1 MPVNPLDIY
10 NVAELF
16 GDDERLVHDTVKDW
30 VRERFLPLVEEHYEA
45 GTFPTELIP
54 ELAQL
59 GVFGA
64 TLPEEYGC
72 AGVSQTAYGLINQ
85 ALEYG
90 DSGLR
95 SFVSVQSGLVMYPI
109 FAFGSEEQKRRWL
122 PRLGHGEVIG
132 CFGLTEPGHG
142 SNPGGMETRA
152 VPADGGY
159 ILNGSKAWIT
169 NGELAD
175 VAVVWAKVGP
185 YRGGTGAPPVA
196 IQESRQPA
204 PAGAPQ
210 QSVPIRVTGDDARA
224 TRNSEDSSDA
234 HTIRGFLVE
243 RGMPGFETAE
253 YKRKLSLRASV
264 TSELYFKD
272 VFVPE
277 DNMLPGVQGLRG
289 PLSCLNQARYGIAW
303 GAVGSAQFCLEAA
316 LRYAGERVQFGKP
329 IAGHQL
335 QQLKLSGMSTALTRM
350 QLLCWRLGQ
359 LKQAGAASPVQIS
372 LAKRDNVWQARDI
385 ARTAREIMGGM
396 GIMLESHVM
405 RHASNLE
412 SVLTY
417 EGTHDVHHLIL
428 GEALTGLNA
437 FE

>member
-1 MPVNPLDIY
+1 MAINPLDIY
-10 NVAELF
+10 DVAALF
-16 GDDERLVHDTVKDW
+16 SDEERLIHQTVKDW
-30 VRERFLPLVEEHYEA
+30 VVENFLPLVEEHYEA
-45 GTFPTELIP
+45 GTFPLQLVG
-54 ELAQL
+54 ELARL

-72 AGVSQTAYGLINQ
+72 AGVSHTAYGLINQ

-122 PRLGHGEVIG
+122 PRLAHGDAIG
-132 CFGLTEPGHG
+132 CFGLTEPSHG

-152 VPADGGY
+152 VTVDGGY
-159 ILNGSKAWIT
+159 VLNGSKAWIT
-169 NGELAD
+169 NGDLAD
-175 VAVVWAKVGP
+175 VAVVWAKVGEQSP
-185 YRGGTGAPPVA
+185 EA
-196 IQESRQPA
+196 
-204 PAGAPQ
+204 AGDPEF
-210 QSVPIRVTGDDARA
+210 SG
-224 TRNSEDSSDA
+224 DSSG
-234 HTIRGFLVE
+234 IRGFLVE
-243 RGMPGFETAE
+243 KGTKGFDTAE

-272 VFVPE
+272 VFLPE
-277 DNMLPGVQGLRG
+277 DSMLPGVEGLRG

-303 GAVGSAQFCLEAA
+303 GAIGSAQFCLETA

-329 IAGHQL
+329 LAGHQL
-335 QQLKLSGMSTALTRM
+335 QQLKLSGMATALTRM

-359 LKQAGAASPVQIS
+359 LKQAGNVSPAQIS
-372 LAKRDNVWQARDI
+372 LAKRDNVWHAREI
-385 ARTAREIMGGM
+385 ARSAREIMGGM

-405 RHASNLE
+405 RHANNLE

-428 GEALTGLNA
+428 GEALTGQNA
-437 FE
+437 FS

>member
-1 MPVNPLDIY
+1 MAINPLDIY
-10 NVAELF
+10 EVAALF
-16 GDDERLVHDTVKDW
+16 SDEERLIQQTVKDW
-30 VRERFLPLVEEHYEA
+30 VVERFLPLIEENYEA
-45 GTFPTELIP
+45 GTFPLELVG

-64 TLPEEYGC
+64 TLPEDYGC
-72 AGVSQTAYGLINQ
+72 AGVSHTAYGLINQ

-122 PRLGHGEVIG
+122 PRLAHGDAIG
-132 CFGLTEPGHG
+132 CFGLTEPSHG

-152 VPADGGY
+152 VPVDGGY
-159 ILNGSKAWIT
+159 LLNGSKAWIT
-169 NGELAD
+169 NGDLAD
-175 VAVVWAKVGP
+175 VAVVWAKVGEQTP
-185 YRGGTGAPPVA
+185 EA
-196 IQESRQPA
+196 
-204 PAGAPQ
+204 AGDPEF
-210 QSVPIRVTGDDARA
+210 SGDSA
-224 TRNSEDSSDA
+224 S
-234 HTIRGFLVE
+234 IRGFLVE
-243 RGMPGFETAE
+243 KGTKGFETAE

-277 DNMLPGVQGLRG
+277 ETMLPGVQGLRG

-303 GAVGSAQFCLEAA
+303 GAIGSAQFCLEAA
-316 LRYAGERVQFGKP
+316 LRYAGERAQFGKP
-329 IAGHQL
+329 ISGHQL
-335 QQLKLSGMSTALTRM
+335 QQLKLSGMATALTRM

-359 LKQAGAASPVQIS
+359 LKQAGEVSPVQIS
-372 LAKRDNVWQARDI
+372 LAKRDNVWHARDI
-385 ARTAREIMGGM
+385 ARSAREIMGGM

-405 RHASNLE
+405 RHANNLE

-428 GEALTGLNA
+428 GEALTGQNA
-437 FE
+437 FS

>member
-10 NVAELF
+10 DIAALF
-16 GDDERLVHDTVKDW
+16 SDEERLIHQTVKDW
-30 VRERFLPLVEEHYEA
+30 VVERFLPLIEEHYEA
-45 GTFPTELIP
+45 GTFPLELIP

-72 AGVSQTAYGLINQ
+72 AGVSHSAYGLINQ

-109 FAFGSEEQKRRWL
+109 FAFGSEEQKQRWL
-122 PRLGHGEVIG
+122 PRLARGEAIG
-132 CFGLTEPGHG
+132 CFGLTEPSHG
-142 SNPGGMETRA
+142 SNPGGLETRA
-152 VPADGGY
+152 VETAGGY
-159 ILNGSKAWIT
+159 VLNGSKAWIT
-169 NGELAD
+169 NGDLAD
-175 VAVVWAKVGP
+175 VAVVWAKVG
-185 YRGGTGAPPVA
+185 AL
-196 IQESRQPA
+196 PA
-204 PAGAPQ
+204 DAGSAAEYNA
-210 QSVPIRVTGDDARA
+210 DAA
-224 TRNSEDSSDA
+224 
-234 HTIRGFLVE
+234 TIRGFLVE
-243 RGMPGFETAE
+243 RGTPGFETAE

-272 VFVPE
+272 VFVPAE
-277 DNMLPGVQGLRG
+277 SMLPGVQGLRG

-303 GAVGSAQFCLEAA
+303 GAIGAAQFCLEAA

-335 QQLKLSGMSTALTRM
+335 QQLKLSEMATALTRM

-359 LKQAGAASPVQIS
+359 LKQAGEVSPVQIS
-372 LAKRDNVWQARDI
+372 LAKRDNVWHAREI
-385 ARTAREIMGGM
+385 ARSAREIMGGM

-428 GEALTGLNA
+428 GEALTGQNA
-437 FE
+437 FGM